1 MHLAF
6 FCAKRWTYLSEADH
20 LGSIPNP
27 TTFTPGILDNRPP
40 TISIPISKQSFLL
53 IFSSDFFFRIQ
64 DLRIVEKE
72 ECIKYWRM

>member
-6 FCAKRWTYLSEADH
+6 FFRAKRWTYLSEADH

-40 TISIPISKQSFLL
+40 TISIPISKQSLF
-53 IFSSDFFFRIQ
+53 
-64 DLRIVEKE
+64 
-72 ECIKYWRM
+72 Y

>member
-20 LGSIPNP
+20 FGSIPNP

-40 TISIPISKQSFLL
+40 TISIPISKQSLLL
-53 IFSSDFFFRIQ
+53 IFNSDFFSHTRFKNR
-64 DLRIVEKE
+64 
-72 ECIKYWRM
+72 

>member
-6 FCAKRWTYLSEADH
+6 SCAKRWTYLSEADH

-40 TISIPISKQSFLL
+40 TISIPISKQSCF
-53 IFSSDFFFRIQ
+53 INF
-64 DLRIVEKE
+64 
-72 ECIKYWRM
+72 